1 MSVQEVPVRIIRP
14 APRWPLPKVREA
26 WERREL
32 LWFLTVRDV
41 KVRYA
46 QTLLG
51 AGWTIVQPLILMA
64 VFTVAFRKIGKVDTG
79 AVPYPV
85 FALAGL
91 VFWTFF
97 SRSVSVGADS
107 LLSNTQLV
115 TKTASPRLLLTL
127 SAITSGLLDFALGL
141 AFFFVFAAAYGE
153 LPGWELAFLPL
164 VIFFGIAVALGP
176 VLLFASANAQYRDVR
191 FVIPFLVQIWL
202 FLSPVGYPIDSLGE
216 PWATLAALNPV
227 VAVVDAFRWSLLR
240 TSPPDALEVVACV
253 GVTLVWLVVAALH
266 FGRTERLIADRI

>member
-1 MSVQEVPVRIIRP
+1 MSAQDVSVRIIRP

-26 WERREL
+26 WQRREL
-32 LWFLTVRDV
+32 LWFLTVRDI

-46 QTLLG
+46 QTILG
-51 AGWTIVQPLILMA
+51 AGWTILQPLILMA
-64 VFTVAFRKIGKVDTG
+64 VFTIAFRKIGKVETEP
-79 AVPYPV
+79 VPYPV

-91 VFWTFF
+91 TFWTFF

-127 SAITSGLLDFALGL
+127 SAITSGLLDFAIGL
-141 AFFFVFAAAYGE
+141 AFFFVFAGAYGE

-164 VIFFGIAVALGP
+164 IVLFGIAAALGP
-176 VLLFASANAQYRDVR
+176 VLLFASMNAQYRDVR

-202 FLSPVGYPIDSLGE
+202 FLSPIAFPIDALGS
-216 PWATLAALNPV
+216 PWSTLAALNPV
-227 VAVVDAFRWSLLR
+227 VAVVEAFRWALIG
-240 TSPPDALEVVACV
+240 TDPPGTLDIVACV
-253 GVTLVWLVVAALH
+253 GVTVLWLAVAALH
-266 FGRTERLIADRI
+266 FGKTERLIADRI